1 MVAIDLNRLETQ
13 PVYDPVAQLVYAA
26 TRDQVTHSWVGGRCL
41 MNHRQLTTLNE
52 ALILKNAQQWQQTI
66 AGAEK

>member
-1 MVAIDLNRLETQ
+1 
-13 PVYDPVAQLVYAA
+13 
-26 TRDQVTHSWVGGRCL
+26 